1 MGLSIK
7 KNDTVLVVTGKEK
20 GKKGRVI
27 SVEPKKD
34 KILIERINII
44 KRHMKPSK
52 KYSQG
57 GIIEKEAPLHISNV
71 MLVCSKC
78 DKPTRI
84 GNTVLSDGKKARICK
99 KCKEVVG

>member
-7 KNDTVLVVTGKEK
+7 KNDTVLIVTGKEK

-99 KCKEVVG
+99 KCKEVIG

>member
-99 KCKEVVG
+99 KCKEVIG